1 MIHVLYSIC
10 TLANLMA
17 GLGEEGLNYQTID
30 NEHFLNSRIFHSLL
44 LFCTLAK
51 DHVNKSLFACFFF
64 LQNMH
69 HWGPFSAIVQIAIK
83 TCSLNKL
90 SSGQQTFHVVIS
102 FYLFTILSLYKCTSL
117 FIYLLIPVY

>member
-1 MIHVLYSIC
+1 
-10 TLANLMA
+10 MA

-64 LQNMH
+64 SPEYASLGSIFSYCADSNKDLQ
-69 HWGPFSAIVQIAIK
+69 FEQIVKWATDISRGNQF
-83 TCSLNKL
+83 L
-90 SSGQQTFHVVIS
+90 S
-102 FYLFTILSLYKCTSL
+102 FYYT
-117 FIYLLIPVY
+117 